1 MKKIY
6 LVPQLHVTRILT
18 EAVVAQST
26 FSVNSNTTV
35 EEQYVKG
42 DNTSRSDYNVW
53 SDDWSK

>member
-18 EAVVAQST
+18 EVVVATS
-26 FSVNSNTTV
+26 FSVDHTKETS
-35 EEQYVKG
+35 EQYVKG

-53 SDDWSK
+53 NDDWSK